1 MTSPVFDVEG
11 QRAILRQGTLNYIAM
26 DPTTITL
33 IPVVR
38 TPQDDGSWVEE
49 DGTPRE
55 PQDFKLISIEFTPQA
70 QTVTLTQDGKERI
83 IGFYLMGAYDCIMQP
98 KDHWIGADGRT
109 YTVIALM
116 DGHGYETKGAVEAH
130 G

>member
-1 MTSPVFDVEG
+1 VSFVDAT
-11 QRAILRQGTLNYIAM
+11 RAVLRQGTLDYIAM

-33 IPVVR
+33 IPTVR
-38 TPQDDGSWVEE
+38 TKQDDGSFIEE
-49 DGTPRE
+49 DGTPRD
-55 PQDFKLISIEFTPQA
+55 PQTFKLISVEFTPQG
-70 QTVTLTQDGKERI
+70 QKFTITQDGIERV
-83 IGFYLMGAYDCIMQP
+83 IGFYLLGAWDCIMQAR
-98 KDHWIGADGRT
+98 DHWIGDDGRR

>member
-1 MTSPVFDVEG
+1 MTDPDAT
-11 QRAILRQGTLNYIAM
+11 RAILRQGTIDFISI

-33 IPVVR
+33 IPTVR
-38 TPQDDGSWVEE
+38 VKQDDGSFVEE
-49 DGTPRE
+49 DGPARD
-55 PQDFKLISIEFTPQA
+55 PQTFKLNSIEFTPQG
-70 QTVTLTQDGKERI
+70 QTVTITQDGVERI
-83 IGFYLMGAYDCIMQP
+83 IGFYLIGAYDCIMEP
-98 KDHWIGADGRT
+98 GDHWVGDDGRR

>member
-1 MTSPVFDVEG
+1 MTFVDAT
-11 QRAILRQGTLNYIAM
+11 RAVLRQGTVDYIAM

-33 IPVVR
+33 IPTVR
-38 TPQDDGSWVEE
+38 TRQDDGSYIEE
-49 DGTPRE
+49 DGTPRD
-55 PQDFKLISIEFTPQA
+55 PQTFKLISIEFTPQG
-70 QTVTLTQDGKERI
+70 QTVSITQDGIERI
-83 IGFYLMGAYDCIMQP
+83 IGFYLLGAWDCVMQP
-98 KDHWIGADGRT
+98 RDHWVGDDGRR

>member
-1 MTSPVFDVEG
+1 MTNPDAT
-11 QRAILRQGTLNYIAM
+11 RAVLRQGTIDYISI

-33 IPVVR
+33 IPTVR
-38 TPQDDGSWVEE
+38 TKQDDGSYMEE
-49 DGTPRE
+49 DGTARD
-55 PQDFKLISIEFTPQA
+55 PQTFKLISIEFTPQG
-70 QTVTLTQDGKERI
+70 QTVTITQDGVERI
-83 IGFYLMGAYDCIMQP
+83 IGFYLLGAWDCVMQP
-98 KDHWIGADGRT
+98 KDHWIGDDGRQ